1 MRLPP
6 RSRLSRT
13 EGRAGC
19 PARPRHAALEQVCA
33 SPRPPWSS
41 AGLKSWPGPS
51 RGVLSCRLPWWPSGS
66 DSGLPPQGV
75 GLIPGQGSATPQALH
90 SQEKQ
95 LSRVLTCLGLQ
106 VALVV
111 TSLPALQE
119 TERQVCPRVGKIPW
133 RRARRPTAVFLP
145 GESRGHR
152 SRVHGVAKSRTRLQ
166 RLSTHISFSTYFPFH
181 KYTPFNE

>member
-19 PARPRHAALEQVCA
+19 PACPRHAALEQVCA
-33 SPRPPWSS
+33 SPRPPWSN

-51 RGVLSCRLPWWPSGS
+51 QGASPVDFPGS
-66 DSGLPPQGV
+66 LVVQTQCSHRREWARFLVRAVRFLRPCAAKN
-75 GLIPGQGSATPQALH
+75 SN
-90 SQEKQ
+90 
-95 LSRVLTCLGLQ
+95 SRVMSTPGPPGG
-106 VALVV
+106 A
-111 TSLPALQE
+111 SGNEPARPAADGE
-119 TERQVCPRVGKIPW
+119 MPW
-133 RRARRPTAVFLP
+133 RRAWPPPPVFLP

-152 SRVHGVAKSRTRLQ
+152 GWVHGVAKSRTRLK
-166 RLSTHISFSTYFPFH
+166 RLSTHLSFSTYFPFH